1 MERVGMARGIGL
13 WVGIRLVAALVLY
26 GSSSLWAAQP
36 FAVPDT
42 MAQRTMACTVC
53 HGKDGRATNA
63 GFFPRIAGKPQGYL
77 YQQLLNF
84 RDGRRYHS
92 LMSPLLV
99 NLSDDYLQAMAAYFA
114 ALDLPYPPPKI
125 PVPTAAVTARA
136 EALVR
141 RGDASRSLP
150 ACVSCHGSALMG
162 VQPATPGLLGL
173 PRDYVNAQLGAWRTG
188 QRQALAPDC
197 MHTIAQRLDLTEVS
211 ALSEWLAAQPLPAST
226 RPESA
231 GSRKP
236 VLDCGG
242 AAP

>member
-1 MERVGMARGIGL
+1 MARSIG
-13 WVGIRLVAALVLY
+13 WWAGIRLAAALALWVPI
-26 GSSSLWAAQP
+26 SLWAAQP

-42 MAQRTMACTVC
+42 MAQRTMACTAC

-63 GFFPRIAGKPQGYL
+63 GYFPRIAGKPQGYL

-114 ALDLPYPPPKI
+114 ALDLPYPPPQVPMPPA
-125 PVPTAAVTARA
+125 PVVARA

-141 RGDASRSLP
+141 QGDASRSLP
-150 ACVSCHGSALMG
+150 ACVSCHGSALTG
-162 VQPATPGLLGL
+162 VQPGTPGLLGL

-197 MHTIAQRLDLTEVS
+197 MHTIAQRLDVAEVS

-226 RPESA
+226 KPAPA
-231 GSRKP
+231 GSVKP
-236 VLDCGG
+236 ALECGS

>member
-1 MERVGMARGIGL
+1 MCGA
-13 WVGIRLVAALVLY
+13 
-26 GSSSLWAAQP
+26 SSLWASQP
-36 FAVPDT
+36 FTVPDT
-42 MAQRTMACTVC
+42 MAQRAMACTAC
-53 HGKDGRATNA
+53 HGKEGRATNS

-92 LMSPLLV
+92 LMSPLLA
-99 NLSDDYLQAMAAYFA
+99 NLSDDYLQTIAAYFA
-114 ALDLPYPPPKI
+114 AQDLPYPPPQVR
-125 PVPTAAVTARA
+125 VPSASVAGRA

-141 RGDASRSLP
+141 RGDASRNIP
-150 ACVSCHGSALMG
+150 ACVSCHGSALTG
-162 VQPATPGLLGL
+162 VQPGTPGLLGL

-197 MHTIAQRLDLTEVS
+197 MHTIAQRLAVEDIS

-226 RPESA
+226 TAAPA
-231 GSRKP
+231 GSVKP
-236 VLDCGG
+236 PLECGR

>member
-1 MERVGMARGIGL
+1 MARGIGL
-13 WVGIRLVAALVLY
+13 WAGIRLVAALVLC

-53 HGKDGRATNA
+53 HGKDGRATDA

-114 ALDLPYPPPKI
+114 ALDLPYPPSKI
-125 PVPTAAVTARA
+125 PMPTAEVAARA

-141 RGDASRSLP
+141 QGDASRSLP

-211 ALSEWLAAQPLPAST
+211 ALSEWLAAQPLPGST
-226 RPESA
+226 KPVSA
-231 GSRKP
+231 GSVKP
-236 VLDCGG
+236 VLDCGR